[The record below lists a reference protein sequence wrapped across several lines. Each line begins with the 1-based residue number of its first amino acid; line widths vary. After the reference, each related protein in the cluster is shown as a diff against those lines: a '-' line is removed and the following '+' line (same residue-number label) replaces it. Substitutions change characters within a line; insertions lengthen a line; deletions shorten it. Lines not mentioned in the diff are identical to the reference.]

1 MKCSHSST
9 LVPNVARLVGLRSWK
24 GSFKKKPHI
33 AVNVSKRELNTHR
46 AFTVGVRLECMRRRK
61 PKRCGVRGN
70 RPIREGKKGRRP
82 SRKIIIDFILID
94 TDYPPIGYAIQRR
107 RRWEMKREWKKSVK
121 NRKEYIWKYIVKT
134 YDKIRKIYVKWE
146 SPSWDTLYYFYPNY
160 CSILTWNSQ
169 IPPKYQMWVSITT
182 VPLNAIK
189 QYIHTHTQTYYS
201 KRVKNVILTRPE
213 GMSWLEKW
221 SKASG

>member
-1 MKCSHSST
+1 MLVKGNWTHTEPLQWGSDSSAWGEENPKG
-9 LVPNVARLVGLRSWK
+9 VGWGARGQS
-24 GSFKKKPHI
+24 
-33 AVNVSKRELNTHR
+33 E
-46 AFTVGVRLECMRRRK
+46 E
-61 PKRCGVRGN
+61 
-70 RPIREGKKGRRP
+70 EKKGRRP

-169 IPPKYQMWVSITT
+169 IPPNTKCVFLLQRF
-182 VPLNAIK
+182 
-189 QYIHTHTQTYYS
+189 H
-201 KRVKNVILTRPE
+201 
-213 GMSWLEKW
+213 
-221 SKASG
+221 